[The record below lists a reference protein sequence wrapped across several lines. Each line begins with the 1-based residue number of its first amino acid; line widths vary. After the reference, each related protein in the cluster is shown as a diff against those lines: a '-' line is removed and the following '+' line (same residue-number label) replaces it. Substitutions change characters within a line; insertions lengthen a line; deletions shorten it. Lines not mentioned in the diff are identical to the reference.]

1 MPSLLTT
8 AVLAFLLAL
17 AFTPA
22 LLALLHRLPPPSG
35 RRPAGA
41 VPRLGGVAVVAAA
54 ALALFLP
61 GWLHWPMLGAN
72 AGDFLLRLGPPTLLV
87 VLVGVADDTW
97 NLRPRWKLAGQ
108 VAAAV
113 WVVSE
118 GFRVT
123 AILHHHLPA
132 GLGGLLAVLWL
143 LGCSNA
149 FNLIDGLDGLAT
161 GLALFATG
169 TVLAHAVLIGEP
181 GLAIVMGALFGALA
195 AFLLF
200 NFPPASIYLGDC
212 GSLSIGFLLGCMA
225 LAWANKATTALGLLA
240 PLFALF
246 VPMLDT
252 GVAILRR
259 GLTGR
264 PLFAGDRRHIH
275 HRLLRRGLTPRG
287 TVLVLYAVAGLGAA
301 AALVLADVR
310 QRQTFSLVILLFVVL
325 TGIGVH
331 QLRYVEFS
339 GVGRLL
345 RRGGFDPRRG
355 LNAQT
360 ALRHWSQEMT
370 AAAGWPDI
378 WDCLCHAAAAL
389 DFHGLE
395 FRPAPHAPPTW
406 RRLRSLRAAAPT
418 PADPGFR
425 GWLCQLPLGAHGTVV
440 FWRALDPAQPG
451 FTDELAAVLAAAAL
465 ERLQALHPPAPR
477 AAGAGRS

>member
-22 LLALLHRLPPPSG
+22 LLGLLRHLPPPT
-35 RRPAGA
+35 RRGIASA
-41 VPRLGGVAVVAAA
+41 APRLGGVAVMAAA

-61 GWLHWPMLGAN
+61 GWLHWPMLAAN
-72 AGDFLLRLGPPTLLV
+72 TNDLLLRLGPPTLLV
-87 VLVGVADDTW
+87 LLVGVADDRW
-97 NLRPRWKLAGQ
+97 NLRPWAKLAGQ
-108 VAAAV
+108 LVAAL
-113 WVVSE
+113 WVVAE
-118 GFRVT
+118 GFRVN
-123 AILHHHLPA
+123 AIFYHN
-132 GLGGLLAVLWL
+132 LGPVTSSLLAVLWL

-181 GLAIVMGALFGALA
+181 ALAMVMGALFGALA

-200 NFPPASIYLGDC
+200 NFPPASIYLGDA

-225 LAWANKATTALGLLA
+225 LAWANKATTAIGLLA
-240 PLFALF
+240 PMFALL

-252 GVAILRR
+252 VVAILRR
-259 GLTGR
+259 GLTGQ
-264 PLFAGDRRHIH
+264 PLFAGDQRHIH

-287 TVLVLYAVAGLGAA
+287 AVLVLYGVASLGAA
-301 AALVLADVR
+301 AALLLADVR
-310 QRQTFSLVILLFVVL
+310 QRQTFSLVILLFIVL

-339 GVGRLL
+339 SVGSLL
-345 RRGGFDPRRG
+345 RRGSFDPRRS

-360 ALRHWSQEMT
+360 ALRHWSQEIAT
-370 AAAGWPDI
+370 AGDWEAVWA
-378 WDCLCHAAAAL
+378 CLCQAAAAL

-395 FRPAPHAPPTW
+395 FVPAGASPSVRH
-406 RRLRSLRAAAPT
+406 RIHRLLPAAPT
-418 PADPGFR
+418 PQEAAFQ
-425 GWLCQLPLGAHGTVV
+425 GWICRLPLGEHGTVV
-440 FWRALDPAQPG
+440 FWRALDPSHPG
-451 FTDELAAVLAAAAL
+451 FTDELASVLGAAVGQRL
-465 ERLQALHPPAPR
+465 EAFSPSTR
-477 AAGAGRS
+477 AAGAGRV